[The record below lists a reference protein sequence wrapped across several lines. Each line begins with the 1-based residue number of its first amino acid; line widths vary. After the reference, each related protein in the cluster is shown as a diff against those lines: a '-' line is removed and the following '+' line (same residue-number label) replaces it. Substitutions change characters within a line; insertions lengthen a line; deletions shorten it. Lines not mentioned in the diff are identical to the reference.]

1 MMQIRWVASLALF
14 AAFCF
19 SAGAED
25 SEFSTLCAACHGAD
39 ATGTDR
45 GPALKGSRKLRGW
58 PESEIVRVI
67 RDGTPGGMP
76 PFPLPQERLQPLAH
90 FVRSL
95 NASAYDIQPFGNM
108 AEGERFFFGQGQC
121 ASCHMVRGRGKA
133 SGPDLS
139 NIGHQMMLPEL
150 ERKLLDPSALISG
163 GWGLVDV
170 KLRDGRALRGFA
182 RSQGKH
188 DLQLQTLDGRLHLL
202 LEAEYSEVSREKKSL
217 MPPLRA
223 TPEERRDL
231 LAYLSR
237 LNGVTGPIAG
247 EGEPIPPAAIEQ
259 VMHPKPGEWPTYY
272 GAMSGNRHSALDQI
286 NTRTV
291 SRLRPQ
297 WSYPLHYSPLEMT
310 PLVIEGVMYVTG
322 PNKVCALDA
331 RTGREIWCYSRPRTP
346 GGVIAGDAA
355 LGANRGV
362 AALGDR
368 IFFLTDNTHLIAL
381 HRLTGALLWDVYM
394 PEEEQHYGGTMAP
407 LVVGDLVIA
416 GVAGGD
422 QGIRGFISAYRA
434 ATGQRAWRY
443 WTVPARG
450 EPGFDS
456 WKGDAVKV
464 GGGSTWLTGTYDPE
478 TKLLY
483 WPTGNP
489 YPDTDGAD
497 RGGDNLYTNC
507 MLALDPTTGK
517 LRWYFQYTP
526 HDLHDW
532 DAVQPPVLVNAR
544 FHGRDRKLLLH
555 ANRNGFLYVLDRTNG
570 ELLLAKPFVRKLTW
584 ASGIGPDGRPQLVP
598 GQDPTPQGTKSCP
611 DVRGATNWYSPAFNP
626 ATGLFY
632 VMVVE
637 DCSVYKQATDGGFI
651 RFTDPADP
659 ATKFLRA
666 LDIETGKIVWEIQQV
681 GVAELN
687 YSGVLSTAGG
697 LVFYGET
704 GGGFA
709 AVDAKSGRTLWHFE
723 TNQEWKASPMTYMV
737 GGRQYVAIASGSD
750 VVSFALE

>member
-1 MMQIRWVASLALF
+1 MMQIRWVANLALF
-14 AAFCF
+14 AGFAFP
-19 SAGAED
+19 AAAQD
-25 SEFSTLCAACHGAD
+25 HEFAKLCAACHGAD
-39 ATGTDR
+39 ASGTDR
-45 GPALKGSRKLRGW
+45 GPALKNNRRLRGR
-58 PESEIVRVI
+58 PEGEILNLI
-67 RDGTPGGMP
+67 RNGTAGGMP
-76 PFPLPQERLQPLAH
+76 PFPLTQERLQPLAR

-95 NASAYDIQPFGNM
+95 NASAYDIQPAGD
-108 AEGERFFFGQGQC
+108 AAAGERFFFGNGQC
-121 ASCHMVRGRGKA
+121 ASCHMSRGRGKA
-133 SGPDLS
+133 NGPDLS
-139 NIGHQMMLPEL
+139 NIARQVTLPEL
-150 ERKLLDPSALISG
+150 ERKLDNPSALVMSG
-163 GWGLVDV
+163 WALVDV
-170 KLRDGRALRGFA
+170 KLRDGRVLRGFA

-188 DLQLQTLDGRLHLL
+188 DLQLQTLDEKLHLL
-202 LEAEYSEVSREKKSL
+202 LETEYSEVSREKASL
-217 MPPLRA
+217 MPPLKA
-223 TPEERRDL
+223 APEERRDL

-237 LNGVTGPIAG
+237 LNAVKGPLAG
-247 EGEPIPPAAIEQ
+247 EGETIPAAAIEQ
-259 VMHPKPGEWPTYY
+259 VLHPRPGEWPTYY
-272 GAMSGNRHSALDQI
+272 GSMSGNRHSALDQI

-291 SRLRPQ
+291 SRLRLQ

-310 PLVIEGVMYVTG
+310 PLVMDGVMYVTG

-368 IFFLTDNTHLIAL
+368 IFFLTDNTHLICL

-394 PEEEQHYGGTMAP
+394 PEEEQHYGGTSAP

-422 QGIRGFISAYRA
+422 QGIRGFVSAYKA
-434 ATGQRAWRY
+434 ATGQLAWRF

-450 EPGFDS
+450 EPGFDT
-456 WKGDAVKV
+456 WKGDAVSV

-489 YPDTDGAD
+489 YPDTDGKD

-507 MLALDPTTGK
+507 MLALDPATGK

-544 FHGRDRKLLLH
+544 FHGRERKLLLH

-659 ATKFLRA
+659 ATKYLRA
-666 LDIETGKIVWEIQQV
+666 LDIESGKIVWEIQQV

-723 TNQEWKASPMTYMV
+723 TNQEWKASPMTYV
-737 GGRQYVAIASGSD
+737 VNGRQYVAIASGSD